1 MRLRANAID
10 GNNRKLCRYAPPL
23 LFARRGSPGRCA
35 SAENGPGHRLG
46 AMDEFLGT
54 CARRA
59 AELRMGGLDS
69 APMASRLLCY
79 FRQRVSVSLQ
89 RSQARAVHHRAA
101 RAIERSVGLRAEVV
115 QDGRVRT
122 ADLHTLSRVGG
133 S

>member
-1 MRLRANAID
+1 MFDRQS
-10 GNNRKLCRYAPPL
+10 KL
-23 LFARRGSPGRCA
+23 
-35 SAENGPGHRLG
+35 LG
-46 AMDEFLGT
+46 CLDTAFDEFLGT

-69 APMASRLLCY
+69 APTASRLLCY
-79 FRQRVSVSLQ
+79 FRRRVSVSLQ

-101 RAIERSVGLRAEVV
+101 RAVQQSVGRAAQVV
-115 QDGRVRT
+115 QDGHVRT